1 MEKEEPEETQKQESQ
16 NKPPQEEEIKTD
28 FTWFKNARIYQVFI
42 DRFAGY
48 KTNYSEEE
56 LKTQFLY
63 GNLKALL
70 GKLDYIASMD
80 FNVIWLSPFFANQ
93 PKGYHGYHPI
103 NFNHVDPRFAFGEHA
118 EDNITGNPF
127 EPEDIDILTSSDN
140 MLKEFIEECH
150 KRNFKVMMDL
160 VPNHVHETHP
170 FFIDAKNNKDS
181 KYRKW
186 FYFIEDMTEDEK
198 KNLFPEDLLK
208 EKQEDNNIVDPNQI
222 PIAENQGND
231 IPIVGEDQPQVQNQ
245 IQGEN
250 VPPSCPPQ
258 EPKDPNQQPQDPNQ
272 QNQQDPNQQNQQDPN
287 QQNQQEPNQEP
298 QEGQEKEKEEPPERK
313 YCYPYLTFYRIGE
326 LPKLNL
332 DTPECG
338 DYMIKVVRKY
348 LKLGIDAV
356 RVDHAPGPSLQ
367 FLKRMTREIH
377 KDYPT
382 VPFIG
387 EVPPASM
394 FYVAE
399 TIKAIPI
406 ENLLKVKDNSLDIV
420 PYIDEIF
427 LMYEG
432 VLDGLLDFTF
442 KYIIECHVWGYIQS
456 EEDTIKNINEHYA
469 RFKNS
474 KLILAKFLDSHDENR
489 FLFTCNQ
496 DKNLMKRMIDI
507 LYTHF
512 EGRDD
517 PLIIYYGTEDFMTQ
531 WSKKDEVE
539 YGDAYSRSPMNFEF
553 EWVKLHYD
561 KKK

>member
-1 MEKEEPEETQKQESQ
+1 MEQEEPEEIPKQNQ
-16 NKPPQEEEIKTD
+16 PKEEEVKTD

-48 KTNYSEEE
+48 KTNYTEQE

-63 GNLKALL
+63 GNLKALI

-80 FNVIWLSPFFANQ
+80 FNIIWLSPFFANQ
-93 PKGYHGYHPI
+93 PNGYHGYHPI
-103 NFNHVDPRFAFGEHA
+103 NFNHVDPRFAFGEHP
-118 EDNITGNPF
+118 EDNTTGNPF
-127 EPEDIDILTSSDN
+127 EKDDIDILTSSDN
-140 MLKEFIEECH
+140 MLKQFIDECH

-160 VPNHVHETHP
+160 VPNHVHDTHP

-186 FYFIEDMTEDEK
+186 FYFVEDMTEEEK
-198 KNLFPEDLLK
+198 KDLFPEDLLQP
-208 EKQEDNNIVDPNQI
+208 KQEEVNFVDPNQI
-222 PIAENQGND
+222 PIAEHPENE
-231 IPIVGEDQPQVQNQ
+231 IPIVGEGQPQTQNQ
-245 IQGEN
+245 QTGEN
-250 VPPSCPPQ
+250 VPPSSPPQ
-258 EPKDPNQQPQDPNQ
+258 DPQDPNQ
-272 QNQQDPNQQNQQDPN
+272 QPPQDPNQQPPQDPN
-287 QQNQQEPNQEP
+287 QQPPQDPNQQQQEQQP
-298 QEGQEKEKEEPPERK
+298 EQPPEKK
-313 YCYPYLTFYRIGE
+313 YCYPYLTFFRIGE

-367 FLKRMTREIH
+367 FLKRMTTEIH

-387 EVPPASM
+387 EVPPVSM

-399 TIKAIPI
+399 TIKAIPR